1 MLPFTPQ
8 LLHLALWERTSVVRS
23 NVKTALRFKLEYPTK
38 GYLVATRDL
47 EAKLMTT
54 TKIVCTVIYIIFI
67 AVTLNAVG
75 NIKQYIDLNSAIVV
89 VVLGILFAVVAKGD
103 ESTIQKLGNGAVR
116 AGWLGSIIGIVNI
129 FGSEGFAAGD
139 LSILGAALAVCSLTV
154 LYGYLLKLGTMILD

>member
-1 MLPFTPQ
+1 M
-8 LLHLALWERTSVVRS
+8 ALWERKSVVKS
-23 NVKTALRFKLEYPTK
+23 DLKTALKFKLEYPTK
-38 GYLVATRDL
+38 EYSIPTEEW
-47 EAKLMTT
+47 EAKFMTT
-54 TKIVCTVIYIIFI
+54 TKIVCTVIYITFI

-89 VVLGILFAVVAKGD
+89 VVLGILFAVAAKGD

-139 LSILGAALAVCSLTV
+139 LSMLGSALAVCSLTV